1 MPYPHRRSGNLLPY
15 VVFFSLLQLCIHL
28 LGNNHY
34 GFHRDELLH
43 LALGEHL
50 DWGFKEV
57 PPVIAALAW
66 LITHTLGDSLF
77 AVRLLPALCSAII
90 VFVGCLASVEMG
102 GRRFAVII
110 TGTALTFAPSFLA
123 SGYLFQPV
131 VFDQLWWVL
140 SAWFMAK
147 FIRTHK
153 PVYLYLWAAVT
164 GFGMLTKYT
173 MAFYTLSLLV
183 GLLISGHKKVF
194 ANKHFWLACG
204 LGLLIFSP
212 NLIWQVSH
220 QFPVLRH
227 MKELRETQLEYISP
241 LSFLMEQLLSAGT
254 GMFVFVP
261 GLIFLLFTIRLK
273 NFRFIGIALI
283 FTLLLLILGS
293 GKVYYAFGAYPLVF
307 SAGGYAC
314 ERMIKSSLYPL
325 RWVLVIFLLLPNLLF
340 LPLAVPLLP
349 IKKAVRVFAWMD
361 KSLGLHF
368 PFKWEDRQQHPLT
381 QDYADMYGWDELAR
395 KVAGV
400 YNSLPQKTKK
410 STIIFADDYG
420 QAGAIDHFGKMY
432 GLPKAVCLSSS
443 FAIWAPE
450 KLNAE
455 NMIYIN
461 DELDFRHQVSS
472 AKKVAE
478 IRSVYAREKGMPIYW
493 IEGLKQPIKD
503 VYHQQWLKL
512 R

>member
-1 MPYPHRRSGNLLPY
+1 MPYHRSRNLFPY
-15 VVFFSLLQLCIHL
+15 VMLFPLLQLCIHL
-28 LGNNHY
+28 IGNNQY

-57 PPVIAALAW
+57 PPMIAALAW

-77 AVRLLPALCSAII
+77 AVRLLPALCSALII
-90 VFVGCLASVEMG
+90 LVGCLTTIEMG

-110 TGTALTFAPSFLA
+110 TGTTLTFAPSFLA

-140 SAWFMAK
+140 SAWFLAK

-153 PVYLYLWAAVT
+153 PGYLYLWAAAS
-164 GFGMLTKYT
+164 GLGMLTKYT
-173 MAFYTLSLLV
+173 MAFYTLSLLI

-194 ANKHFWLACG
+194 LNRHFWLACG

-212 NLIWQVSH
+212 NLIWQIIH
-220 QFPVLRH
+220 HFPVLQH
-227 MKELRETQLEYISP
+227 MQELRETQLEYISP
-241 LSFLMEQLLSAGT
+241 VNFLTGQLLTHGT
-254 GMFVFVP
+254 GALVFLP
-261 GLIFLLFTIRLK
+261 GLVFLLFTIRLK
-273 NFRFIGIALI
+273 NFRFIGVALLA
-283 FTLLLLILGS
+283 TLLLLILGS
-293 GKVYYAFGAYPLVF
+293 GKVYYAFGAYPLIF

-314 ERMIKSSLYPL
+314 ERIIKTSLYPL
-325 RWVLVIFLLLPNLLF
+325 RLAFIIFLLVPNLVL

-349 IKKAVRVFAWMD
+349 IKKAVPVFAWMD

-368 PFKWEDRQQHPLT
+368 PFTWEDQQQHPLT
-381 QDYADMYGWDELAR
+381 QDYADMYGWDELAQ
-395 KVAGV
+395 KVAGF
-400 YNSLPQKTKK
+400 YNSLSDDQKR
-410 STIIFADDYG
+410 STIIFADNYG
-420 QAGAIDHFGKMY
+420 QAGAIDHFGKKY

-450 KLNAE
+450 KLEAANI
-455 NMIYIN
+455 IYIN
-461 DELDFRHQVSS
+461 DELDFKDQIASV
-472 AKKVAE
+472 KKVGE
-478 IRSVYAREKGMPIYW
+478 IRSIYAREKGMSIYL
-493 IEGLKQPIKD
+493 IRGLKQPIKD
-503 VYHQQWLKL
+503 LYHQQWLKL